1 LTVDEIYERSSA
13 RNHIAKARVPV
24 LVLHSEDDEVV
35 PVKHARM
42 IEQAAAGNDRVKVW
56 IVPGGGHAA
65 FDAIDK
71 RWTYTVYRIF
81 FERLARYAVAE
92 ELAA

>member
-1 LTVDEIYERSSA
+1 
-13 RNHIAKARVPV
+13 
-24 LVLHSEDDEVV
+24 
-35 PVKHARM
+35 
-42 IEQAAAGNDRVKVW
+42 VW

-71 RWTYTVYRIF
+71 HWTYAVYRTY

>member
-1 LTVDEIYERSSA
+1 
-13 RNHIAKARVPV
+13 
-24 LVLHSEDDEVV
+24 
-35 PVKHARM
+35 M
-42 IEQAAAGNDRVKVW
+42 IEEAAAGNEKVKVW

-71 RWTYTVYRIF
+71 RWTYAVYRTY